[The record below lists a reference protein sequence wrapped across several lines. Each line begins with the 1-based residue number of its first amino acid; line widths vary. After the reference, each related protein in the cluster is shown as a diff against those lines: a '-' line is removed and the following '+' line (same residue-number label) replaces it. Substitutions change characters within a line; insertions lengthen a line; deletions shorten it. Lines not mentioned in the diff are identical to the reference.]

1 MTRSFTSGR
10 LAYTPKAHEVT
21 GVAQTELFAS
31 YLEQA
36 RATLARTL
44 AVIRAPAY
52 VVSDYTASNV
62 RNEESSLIA
71 QYRWYVTR
79 IEAYEDIKQN
89 YAPAASEPLLPAI
102 LVHPN
107 AVMQDDSKSMKRP
120 VSEVPV
126 VAPLPKLTAAAKM
139 MGKTVPVMATVPKK
153 AATRLTDGVA
163 GKTITRESCL
173 VSGSGRDVLPVAAV
187 PILEEEGVEFKY
199 HTGPDGVLEYTA
211 VVPGLPFKER
221 VKFMKKHKDLFPEV
235 PPRIMKSMG
244 RCVFCDWVPCAGDLI
259 HRHFALIQLIHEQSN
274 RVHPTLFTRFISPHS
289 QSLIS
294 HYSQSLH
301 SDSYCFIITTPTP
314 ALTTPTLTTH
324 SPLPGEAI
332 GQYGMIKEGDKV
344 MLGLSGGKDSLTML
358 HCLLALQR
366 RSPVKFE
373 LACVTVDPQTTG
385 FDPR

>member
-1 MTRSFTSGR
+1 MYVWVTPSFTSGR

-21 GVAQTELFAS
+21 GVAQAELFAS

-36 RATLARTL
+36 HATLARTL

-79 IEAYEDIKQN
+79 IEAYEDIKQD

-107 AVMQDDSKSMKRP
+107 AVMQDDTKSMKRP

-126 VAPLPKLTAAAKM
+126 MAPLPKLTAAAKM
-139 MGKTVPVMATVPKK
+139 MGKTVPTMATVPKK
-153 AATRLTDGVA
+153 AATRQTDGVV

-244 RCVFCDWVPCAGDLI
+244 RCVFCDCVPCAEDLI
-259 HRHFALIQLIHEQSN
+259 HD
-274 RVHPTLFTRFISPHS
+274 
-289 QSLIS
+289 
-294 HYSQSLH
+294 H
-301 SDSYCFIITTPTP
+301 SDS
-314 ALTTPTLTTH
+314 
-324 SPLPGEAI
+324 
-332 GQYGMIKEGDKV
+332 V
-344 MLGLSGGKDSLTML
+344 DS
-358 HCLLALQR
+358 
-366 RSPVKFE
+366 
-373 LACVTVDPQTTG
+373 
-385 FDPR
+385 